1 MSCSVVA
8 IPWALYAIV
17 PAIIGAA
24 VRLEAALE
32 EKADNPDY
40 SIHHAPE
47 NTYVFPV
54 DEIVNKE
61 YETQFMDKDILLKT
75 LEEHGVT
82 NIQEMPNGSITGNI
96 DNFSME
102 FVKHSP
108 ELPYVLK
115 LACKEQDCA
124 NEKVGDISSEY
135 ALNVQEA
142 AYLSIVEKL
151 KENNMQIE
159 NETVEDD
166 NTIVLTINLE

>member
-1 MSCSVVA
+1 M
-8 IPWALYAIV
+8 L
-17 PAIIGAA
+17 
-24 VRLEAALE
+24 
-32 EKADNPDY
+32 DN
-40 SIHHAPE
+40 IE
-47 NTYVFPV
+47 NNDDNTVENENFEQIYTLPV

-61 YETQFMDKDILLKT
+61 YETQFMDKDILIKT

-82 NIQEMPNGSITGNI
+82 NIQETYSGITCNI
-96 DNFSME
+96 DTFSME
-102 FVKHSP
+102 FTKPSA

-115 LACKEQDCA
+115 LSCREQDCA
-124 NEKVGDISSEY
+124 DEKVNDMTSEY